1 MQANGSS
8 EKLSSQGEST
18 PELQR
23 REFLQNTALQTQL
36 CQRCGSNISTTIVD
50 APVAAVRSYELPTER
65 EAADLQRSCVADEK
79 DIAAFDAA
87 IAQAQ
92 AMVDGLRKQRRFLR
106 KNWGRKRALLSPIRR
121 LPTEILAQIISL
133 AVMRTFRRH
142 RDSTIIIRHPVL
154 QVCQRWRNFAI
165 QMPELWTDFVAYT
178 HCTYGG
184 WADDINNCLSRSQ
197 DLPLDLEFCYGHSPW
212 HVYFPPHVK
221 QRSSWSCDTMQ
232 KRRKNGYDLVQTLL
246 DAAPRWRSLCIS
258 DTFLPDS
265 FFLAKPHLPLLQSF
279 VLNYN
284 AKRLV
289 DVVTHAPLPLLSDA
303 PKLTRITLHVPASF
317 FTQLRL
323 PWVRLTQLE
332 LKLWSCVPSQTTVL
346 DVLNQ
351 CKALTVLHFAVSS
364 FQSSHHQGP
373 LVELPHL
380 QSLQLTDMG
389 FLLLHV
395 LKAPRLRKINHCGR
409 TQRNTAY
416 ASAGECFQDA
426 ALLVAFAT
434 LNSAV
439 DVPLE
444 SLSLVISYWGS
455 GESDYG
461 DLWIEGL
468 RSYPGIRYLCVSDS
482 QYFRAPEALRALL
495 VALTCTPDLLPHL
508 ERLSLLTFTVGNQQN
523 YGDEVE
529 SEFAS
534 EELMEFIASRCA
546 VLKELEVK
554 DVESDGFKFDWGE
567 RYSVDLHTRKFRLSH
582 ANEEDAE
589 SSDEEYDRGVKGEWD
604 EV

>member
-1 MQANGSS
+1 MPV
-8 EKLSSQGEST
+8 SQ
-18 PELQR
+18 
-23 REFLQNTALQTQL
+23 FLQNITLQTQL
-36 CQRCGSNISTTIVD
+36 CQRCGSNISTRIVD

-65 EAADLQRSCVADEK
+65 EAADMLSSCVADEQ

-92 AMVDGLRKQRRFLR
+92 DIVEDLRKQRHFLR

-154 QVCQRWRNFAI
+154 QVCQRWRNLAI

-184 WADDINNCLSRSQ
+184 WADDINNCLSRSK

-212 HVYFPPHVK
+212 HVYFPPH
-221 QRSSWSCDTMQ
+221 
-232 KRRKNGYDLVQTLL
+232 NGYDLVQTLL

-258 DTFLPDS
+258 DTFMPDS

-303 PKLTRITLHVPASF
+303 PKLTKITLHVPASF

-346 DVLNQ
+346 DMLNQ

-416 ASAGECFQDA
+416 ASAGEYFQDA
-426 ALLVAFAT
+426 TLLVAFAT

-495 VALTCTPDLLPHL
+495 VALTRTPDLLPHL
-508 ERLSLLTFTVGNQQN
+508 ERLSLPTFTVGNQQD

-529 SEFAS
+529 TDFALEEF
-534 EELMEFIASRCA
+534 MEFIASRGA
-546 VLKELEVK
+546 VLKEVEVK
-554 DVESDGFKFDWGE
+554 DVESEGLFEWGE
-567 RYSVDLHTRKFRLSH
+567 RHSVDLHTREFRSSH
-582 ANEEDAE
+582 ATEEDAE
-589 SSDEEYDRGVKGEWD
+589 SSDEEYDRGVKGD
-604 EV
+604 SRVRRASKTHQG